1 VGWALGPKP
10 LIDRLRA
17 AKESADLHTDQLSQA
32 VLLEFAE
39 SGRLE
44 AHRARILRAGAERLA
59 ATLAACREHLPP
71 GSRWTQPEGGMNLW
85 VRLPEPLDAANLLPR
100 AQREGVSY
108 LPGRYFAVSRM
119 DPGALRL
126 SFAGLTPDQIRT
138 GLAILGKVTKAE
150 LEAFSRS
157 VEPSPAMV

>member
-1 VGWALGPKP
+1 
-10 LIDRLRA
+10 
-17 AKESADLHTDQLSQA
+17 
-32 VLLEFAE
+32 
-39 SGRLE
+39 
-44 AHRARILRAGAERLA
+44 
-59 ATLAACREHLPP
+59 
-71 GSRWTQPEGGMNLW
+71 
-85 VRLPEPLDAANLLPR
+85 LPR

-108 LPGRYFAVSRM
+108 LPGRDFAVSRM